1 MKALDTPVLLEI
13 LHDSPRVKELLKG
26 LRGEELA
33 TTEINLFELR
43 LLAVQ
48 GGRTQREARETALAR
63 LRRRITVL
71 PVTAES
77 VRAAGPYLT
86 DKSSS
91 RDFRALVW
99 GTLAAAGCGEWITS
113 RSFAPPKGGLP
124 FKVRIT

>member
-48 GGRTQREARETALAR
+48 GGRTSERPGKPLSPA
-63 LRRRITVL
+63 
-71 PVTAES
+71 S
-77 VRAAGPYLT
+77 G
-86 DKSSS
+86 
-91 RDFRALVW
+91 
-99 GTLAAAGCGEWITS
+99 GGS
-113 RSFAPPKGGLP
+113 RSSL
-124 FKVRIT
+124 